1 MLSNRPRHEVRHSAA
16 RKRPRGSWRD
26 SARPRAVRVV
36 RQTGNFG
43 YTDDSPDGI
52 QEPLLDLSNRE
63 VFAPVLVAGTVPPA
77 DQAVIVR

>member
-1 MLSNRPRHEVRHSAA
+1 
-16 RKRPRGSWRD
+16 
-26 SARPRAVRVV
+26 VRVV